1 MMYHHTSSLI
11 LEHITLESEWKGKC
25 DWLSHYTHTHT
36 QTYVLSISVTFLV
49 NWLDSNVQCA
59 IVDSDINQIFGSHI
73 MTMALIL
80 FYISST
86 NRGS

>member
-11 LEHITLESEWKGKC
+11 LEHITLESDWKGKC

-59 IVDSDINQIFGSHI
+59 IVDSDINQIFWKSHHDNGSD
-73 MTMALIL
+73 TFLYF
-80 FYISST
+80 FYK
-86 NRGS
+86 